1 MVRLNGET
9 SSLVAAISLIS
20 VCGSDVFN
28 SNWSSSSTSFSAL
41 DIEELLPIVGWIS
54 KSSNT
59 CLLRDTSSFSNMI
72 SWASL
77 TSISKISEV
86 NSKRVVTSSILF
98 SSLVFKGRSNNKSA
112 WISCGSSTTIS
123 SVCGVVLVM
132 IKSSS
137 EIASERTSS

>member
-9 SSLVAAISLIS
+9 SSLFAAISLIS

-41 DIEELLPIVGWIS
+41 GIEELLPIVGWIS

-86 NSKRVVTSSILF
+86 NSKRVVISSILF

-112 WISCGSSTTIS
+112 WISFGSSITIS
-123 SVCGVVLVM
+123 SICGVVLVM

-137 EIASERTSS
+137 WNWLPYW